1 MTTTVLLIRH
11 AAHGHLGAVLS
22 GRSPGIPLSDIGREQ
37 AASLAA
43 SLAGVPLVRLLTSPV
58 QRARETA
65 QAIAVSHR
73 NLAAEVGPGFDEIDF
88 GEWTGRGFA
97 ELENDPAWRRWNSE
111 RALARPPGGES
122 MAEAQRRAWQA
133 LNAAAARHSGETI
146 AIVSHCDI
154 IRALVAQVLALPL
167 DAVHRFDVDPAS
179 VSRLVIGDWGA
190 KVLSLNEGA
199 R

>member
-65 QAIAVSHR
+65 QAIAVSHP
-73 NLAAEVGPGFDEIDF
+73 NLAAAVDPGFDEIDF

>member
-65 QAIAVSHR
+65 QAIAVSHP
-73 NLAAEVGPGFDEIDF
+73 NLAAEVDPGFDEIDF